1 MRPELV
7 FEEDADRYLQQ
18 LEGDLNQVALMRA
31 IHSRLNF
38 LEDHPGSHSNRPL
51 GYRGG
56 QWRIDVEDHMIIWE
70 MRDDLIVVRY
80 IGPQL

>member
-18 LEGDLNQVALMRA
+18 LEGDLNQVALVRA

-51 GYRGG
+51 GIGVASG
-56 QWRIDVEDHMIIWE
+56 ASTWRTT
-70 MRDDLIVVRY
+70 
-80 IGPQL
+80 